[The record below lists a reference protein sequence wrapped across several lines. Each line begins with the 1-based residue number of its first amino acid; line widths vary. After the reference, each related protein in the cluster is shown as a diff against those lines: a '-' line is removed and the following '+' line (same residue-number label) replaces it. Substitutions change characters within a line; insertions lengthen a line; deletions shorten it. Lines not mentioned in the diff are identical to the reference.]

1 MTLDNIEQ
9 LEATIDRLL
18 ASHERIKTEKEAV
31 EKKLQQKESEWHHL
45 KGQLR
50 QYERERVE
58 LRQKLT
64 ISSDAEESYML
75 KVADY
80 VDGKMQELMRAS
92 KPVAKSNVAML
103 AALNIAD
110 EYYRLKDAHE
120 TVLNRLD
127 ELSKKVSTT
136 LSHDR

>member
-58 LRQKLT
+58 LREKLDR
-64 ISSDAEESYML
+64 ILGQVASLDLSES
-75 KVADY
+75 
-80 VDGKMQELMRAS
+80 
-92 KPVAKSNVAML
+92 
-103 AALNIAD
+103 
-110 EYYRLKDAHE
+110 
-120 TVLNRLD
+120 
-127 ELSKKVSTT
+127 
-136 LSHDR
+136 